1 MLLCGDFNTR
11 TGSEPDNID
20 PKGNEHVFGQN
31 PPRVSQKTSPRNNL
45 DQAVNKTGRELVQL
59 CRASGLYILNGR
71 IRGDSLGRFTCRSGL
86 GASVVDYTIT
96 DMDPSSFSAFTVIQQ
111 TLLSNHNQTNIYIKT
126 HHTPEQ
132 NQLETC
138 KLYQVQQRY
147 KWTSDSADKFTQALN
162 SEELKNLFTIF
173 MNKTFETTKDGVN
186 SATNEINYI
195 FKEAAHLSE
204 LKKKGKK
211 YTKKKKIPKN

>member
-1 MLLCGDFNTR
+1 METLTQELDLNPIT
-11 TGSEPDNID
+11 SIQ
-20 PKGNEHVFGQN
+20 KGNEHVFDQN
-31 PPRVSQKTSPRNNL
+31 PPSLTKNLPPRNNL

-71 IRGDSLGRFTCRSGL
+71 IRGDSLGSFTCRSGL

-111 TLLSNHNQTNIYIKT
+111 TLLSDHNQTNIYIKT

-138 KLYQVQQRY
+138 KLYQVQQR
-147 KWTSDSADKFTQALN
+147 WTSDSADKFTQALN

-195 FKEAAHLSE
+195 FKKAAHLSE
-204 LKKKGKK
+204 LKGKK
-211 YTKKKKIPKN
+211 YTKKKI

>member
-1 MLLCGDFNTR
+1 METLTQELDL
-11 TGSEPDNID
+11 
-20 PKGNEHVFGQN
+20 N
-31 PPRVSQKTSPRNNL
+31 PITSIQRAMNMSLAKTPPSLTKNLPPRNNL

-204 LKKKGKK
+204 LKKAKN
-211 YTKKKKIPKN
+211 TLRKKKSQKINGLT